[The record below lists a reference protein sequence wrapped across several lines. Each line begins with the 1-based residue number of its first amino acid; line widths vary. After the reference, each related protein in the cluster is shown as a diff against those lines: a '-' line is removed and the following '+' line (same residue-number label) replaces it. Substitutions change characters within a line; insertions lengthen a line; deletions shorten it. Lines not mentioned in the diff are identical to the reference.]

1 MPIVRISRPTHDND
15 GFPDGPATR
24 MMGSV
29 DSPIRVVLVDDH
41 PLIRQGFR
49 ALLGSVEGFDVVG
62 EASTG
67 AEAFAVVRGCRPDI
81 VLMDLN
87 MPGTDGLAATRRIV
101 SDVPGVA
108 VLVVTMREDE
118 SAILAA
124 MRAGARGYLL
134 KGADQEE
141 ILRAITSVA
150 RGEAVFGSHIASR
163 VLDVLSS
170 PPSSTRAF
178 PQLTARE
185 HQVLEL
191 LASGKSN
198 VAIGRVLGLNTR
210 TVANHMSSILA
221 KLPAVD
227 RSDAIIRARTA
238 GLGL

>member
-1 MPIVRISRPTHDND
+1 MAD
-15 GFPDGPATR
+15 
-24 MMGSV
+24 
-29 DSPIRVVLVDDH
+29 PIRVVLVDDH

-87 MPGTDGLAATRRIV
+87 MPGSDGLVATRRIV
-101 SDVPGVA
+101 NEVPEAA

-118 SAILAA
+118 SALLAA

-134 KGADQEE
+134 KGADQDE

-170 PPSSTRAF
+170 PPSPSRAF
-178 PQLTARE
+178 PQLTPRE

-191 LASGKSN
+191 LATGKSN
-198 VAIGRVLGLNTR
+198 VAIGRALALNTR
-210 TVANHMSSILA
+210 TVANHISAILA
-221 KLPAVD
+221 KLPAID
-227 RSDAIIRARTA
+227 RSDAIIRARGA